1 MNMEGTVT
9 MPLKDF
15 LTLKQELDYT
25 KQQLEAVKDVTNR
38 QAVVI
43 SSDLKFCEVDVYTT
57 LVNGRYDKI
66 GRMSISKVE
75 SPRGPERNHF
85 LTFELAT

>member
-1 MNMEGTVT
+1 MDGTVT

-15 LTLKQELDYT
+15 LTLKQELDHT
-25 KQQLEAVKDVTNR
+25 KQQLAAVNDVTNH

-43 SSDLKFCEVDVYTT
+43 SADLKFCEVDVYITYGPG
-57 LVNGRYDKI
+57 LYEKI
-66 GRMSISKVE
+66 GRMSLLKVE
-75 SPRGPERNHF
+75 HKPVGPDRNRF